1 MKNYRQ
7 EFNSFNEKER
17 DSKTNFAKELVE
29 KRFSGKRTVENLV
42 SNLPHQQLF
51 GKVKFKY
58 VQSIQTSF

>member
-29 KRFSGKRTVENLV
+29 KDF
-42 SNLPHQQLF
+42 Q
-51 GKVKFKY
+51 VKE
-58 VQSIQTSF
+58 Q